1 MSNSVPTESCKK
13 IATNI
18 EQAGRGLR
26 AAFSDVL
33 GPGGPTHTTLVVL
46 TSVQAYLAE
55 ATAELAN
62 ELYAPPEPKSQLLV
76 PSGLVVP
83 RA

>member
-1 MSNSVPTESCKK
+1 MSNTVPVESRAK

-18 EQAGRGLR
+18 EQAGRGLG
-26 AAFSDVL
+26 AAIAQTLSN
-33 GPGGPTHTTLVVL
+33 GGPTHSTLVIL
-46 TSVQAYLAE
+46 ASVQAYIAE
-55 ATAELAN
+55 ATAELAQ
-62 ELYAPPEPKSQLLV
+62 ELYVPPEPKSQLLV